1 MKKIGLVSGSFNNEE
16 TNSGDRSN
24 KMKAVVR
31 AITAMLMANN
41 AQGCSATSWTSSTL
55 VNPLRWS
62 TTAWWTLTTLMLIV
76 VIIYFMDKIRKMS
89 SDMEECKAVWRTIRE
104 AMNLR
109 DRADPEEQVLR
120 DARQDP
126 FSGLW
131 LTREDDVTLLKKDES
146 LISPNKKL

>member
-55 VNPLRWS
+55 VNPLRWVNDC
-62 TTAWWTLTTLMLIV
+62 MVDFDNI
-76 VIIYFMDKIRKMS
+76 
-89 SDMEECKAVWRTIRE
+89 
-104 AMNLR
+104 
-109 DRADPEEQVLR
+109 
-120 DARQDP
+120 DAHCGDYLPHGQDQ
-126 FSGLW
+126 
-131 LTREDDVTLLKKDES
+131 EDEL
-146 LISPNKKL
+146 